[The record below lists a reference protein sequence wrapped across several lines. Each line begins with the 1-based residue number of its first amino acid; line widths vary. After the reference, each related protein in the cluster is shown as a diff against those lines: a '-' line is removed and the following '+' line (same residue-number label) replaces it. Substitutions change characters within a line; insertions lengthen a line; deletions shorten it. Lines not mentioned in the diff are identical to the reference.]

1 MRVFTLS
8 EKTNIQDEEHIDSIN
23 IFCQFFVNPNKERQL
38 EITTCLKKNVENK
51 YITKIYLL
59 NERVYTDEE
68 LEITSDKII
77 QINIGHRLK
86 FKDVFEYINNQKITG
101 YNVIINSDIFF
112 DENIKNL
119 FRSELHLKKKMYALL
134 RYEYN
139 TANPEKTY
147 LFGPRGDSQDT
158 WIVHSNFSVTN
169 NECKMFHF
177 EFGKPGC
184 DNKMTYLMSVLGYEI
199 INDPSFIMTFHLH
212 ESNLRNYTAADT
224 IPEPYEILMP
234 NKEFEELAISNPNLK
249 VLFNPKYNHKNSNM
263 KLFEYI
269 SNKINSNIHFII
281 PRVSHIETK
290 VAVFSIFKDQDL
302 ESFLK
307 TNKNIMKHNAG
318 IKISSVNSMIK
329 YSNMYLEAFNI
340 SEIYSSWPLF
350 GNFFNSCWIDIKI
363 NDEQR
368 RFNFIKYLEDVFKTK
383 ETLQSEV
390 FDIYHYIYGT
400 PWTFALKNKRLLMVS
415 NFEESIKEKIDNR
428 KKIYGVDLFPDCNII
443 TIRPP
448 QTQGEEYSREFD
460 VELEKFTKKLDKIKN
475 DYDIALVSCGGYG
488 NLVCSHIYK
497 SGKSAIYVGGV
508 LQMYW
513 GILGSR
519 WFKDRPDIIRLFLN
533 EHWTRPKD
541 SEKPKNYK
549 NIENSCY
556 W

>member
-1 MRVFTLS
+1 
-8 EKTNIQDEEHIDSIN
+8 
-23 IFCQFFVNPNKERQL
+23 
-38 EITTCLKKNVENK
+38 
-51 YITKIYLL
+51 
-59 NERVYTDEE
+59 
-68 LEITSDKII
+68 
-77 QINIGHRLK
+77 
-86 FKDVFEYINNQKITG
+86 
-101 YNVIINSDIFF
+101 
-112 DENIKNL
+112 
-119 FRSELHLKKKMYALL
+119 
-134 RYEYN
+134 
-139 TANPEKTY
+139 
-147 LFGPRGDSQDT
+147 
-158 WIVHSNFSVTN
+158 
-169 NECKMFHF
+169 
-177 EFGKPGC
+177 
-184 DNKMTYLMSVLGYEI
+184 
-199 INDPSFIMTFHLH
+199 
-212 ESNLRNYTAADT
+212 
-224 IPEPYEILMP
+224 
-234 NKEFEELAISNPNLK
+234 
-249 VLFNPKYNHKNSNM
+249 
-263 KLFEYI
+263 
-269 SNKINSNIHFII
+269 
-281 PRVSHIETK
+281 
-290 VAVFSIFKDQDL
+290 
-302 ESFLK
+302 
-307 TNKNIMKHNAG
+307 
-318 IKISSVNSMIK
+318 
-329 YSNMYLEAFNI
+329 MYLEAFNI